1 MADRDNISYTEFD
14 KLVSG
19 KRLLILKAALPYIS
33 PKNQKAI
40 AIYIKVEEL
49 KNTLNLPAKAPILH
63 SSDSFIDEIKK
74 YLDESQLES
83 FEMFDTIMSM
93 MSMFKE
99 SSGDSGEGGNIDPYE
114 FIMNMMAAK
123 ENNSD

>member
-1 MADRDNISYTEFD
+1 
-14 KLVSG
+14 
-19 KRLLILKAALPYIS
+19 
-33 PKNQKAI
+33 
-40 AIYIKVEEL
+40 
-49 KNTLNLPAKAPILH
+49 
-63 SSDSFIDEIKK
+63 
-74 YLDESQLES
+74 
-83 FEMFDTIMSM
+83 MFDTIMSM